1 MPSALDYVTRA
12 RQKLGIH
19 ADEEP
24 LEAHELA
31 KGIDALADILMRWA
45 SNGTISAFAGLN
57 TESDTVTVTL
67 LDGTVWT
74 FEANSA
80 IIANLAMNLADDY
93 GRKVSP
99 MMAKDAVEGEAML
112 VLKGM
117 AGLDRVSQFDTGLR
131 MPSQGVL
138 TTEIDNA

>member
-24 LEAHELA
+24 LEAHDLA
-31 KGIDALADILMRWA
+31 KGIDALADILMRWTA
-45 SNGTISAFAGLN
+45 NGTISAFAGLN
-57 TESDTVTVTL
+57 AETDTVTLTL

-80 IIANLAMNLADDY
+80 IIANLAMGLADDY

>member
-24 LEAHELA
+24 LEAHDLA
-31 KGIDALADILMRWA
+31 KGIDALADILMRWTA
-45 SNGTISAFAGLN
+45 NGTISAFAGLN
-57 TESDTVTVTL
+57 AETDTVTLTL

-80 IIANLAMNLADDY
+80 IIANLAMGLADDY

-99 MMAKDAVEGEAML
+99 MMAKDAVDGEAML
-112 VLKGM
+112 VPKGM